1 MASFSSSF
9 PDISLQE
16 GEAQPFLY
24 TTPCHGRGALL
35 WAAGWAGALCLCTG
49 WEQPPLWHEAP
60 RPTESQGPPSTAPH
74 SSAHDDKM
82 LLIRRESVVKAS
94 YNSLP
99 D

>member
-1 MASFSSSF
+1 MERRQCGVGGGSVASFSSSF

-35 WAAGWAGALCLCTG
+35 WAGGWAGALCLCTG

-82 LLIRRESVVKAS
+82 LLI
-94 YNSLP
+94 
-99 D
+99 